1 LTDRAAEPL
10 ASRRAFLVGAV
21 ATATLALADPVRLA
35 AARQRAAALPAGD
48 LFPLGVA
55 SGDPTAEGA
64 ILWTRLIS
72 PDPSIPLGPLDLPVV
87 YEVATD
93 PGFGVGT
100 IVATGTV
107 PAVADLAHSVHL
119 DLGGLE
125 PATEHW
131 YRFQV
136 DARTSPVGRFE
147 TFPGAG
153 TMPGQV
159 RFGVAS
165 CQNWSAGYYTAY
177 AAMADEDLDFVAFLG
192 DYIYEKPSPS
202 GVRPHSL
209 PLAQDL
215 ASYRARYELYKSDA
229 NLQAAH
235 HRFPW
240 IITMDD
246 HEVANNVLG
255 DNGPDGDYEGD
266 PTAIAAYRERRADA
280 FQAWYEHQPLRLAA
294 PTGPDWVLH
303 RVVDH
308 SDLLRIY
315 VLDGRQHRSTYPGGA
330 SAGAMNDEVTAESR
344 TMLGFAQEA
353 WLDQQ
358 FAATTARWN
367 VLANQVVM
375 SATPFSTGSVN
386 VYNFDQWDGYVAA
399 RNRLLRSLV
408 ARRVRNPLVIT
419 GDIHVAGAAS
429 VRLDY
434 EDPDAPDIAYEVVTT
449 SISSSVN
456 AALIPLLE
464 GSVAKHEWIRYV
476 NGHQRGYAVVTL
488 TPDGGT
494 AAFRAVATA
503 LEPTSTVATDY
514 VDQLPDREPPAPP
527 TTTTTTTTT
536 TTPGGGTGA
545 PPGATPVP
553 GSASYTG

>member
-10 ASRRAFLVGAV
+10 ATRRTFLVGAL
-21 ATATLALADPVRLA
+21 ATASLAMADPVRLA
-35 AARQRAAALPAGD
+35 AARARAAALPVGD

-55 SGDPTAEGA
+55 AGDPTAQGA
-64 ILWTRLIS
+64 ILWTRIVS
-72 PDPSIPLGPLDLPVV
+72 PDPSIPLGPLDLPVL

-100 IVATGTV
+100 IAATGTV

-119 DLGGLE
+119 DLTGLD
-125 PATEHW
+125 PATEYW

-136 DARTSPVGRFE
+136 DARTSPVGRFK

-153 TMPGQV
+153 TMPAQV

-165 CQNWSAGYYTAY
+165 CQNWSSGYYTAY

-209 PLAQDL
+209 PLAEDL
-215 ASYRARYELYKSDA
+215 PTYRARYELYKSDA

-235 HRFPW
+235 ARFAW
-240 IITMDD
+240 ILTMDD

-255 DNGPDGDYEGD
+255 DNGPDGDYAGD
-266 PTAIAAYRERRADA
+266 AAAIAAYRARRADA

-303 RVVDH
+303 RTVEH
-308 SDLLRIY
+308 SDLLRIF
-315 VLDGRQHRSTYPGGA
+315 VLDGRQYRSLYPGGA
-330 SAGAMNDEVTAESR
+330 SAGAVNDEVADPSR
-344 TMLGFAQEA
+344 TMLGAAQEA

-367 VLANQVVM
+367 VIANQTVM
-375 SATPFSTGSVN
+375 SATPFSAGSVD
-386 VYNFDQWDGYVAA
+386 VYNFDQWDGYVAG

-408 ARRVRNPLVIT
+408 DHQVRNPLVIT
-419 GDIHVAGAAS
+419 GDIHVGGAAS

-434 EDPDAPDIAYEVVTT
+434 DDPDAPDIAYEVVTT

-464 GSVAKHEWIRYV
+464 GSVSKHDWIRYV
-476 NGHQRGYAVVTL
+476 NGRQRGYAVVTIA
-488 TPDGGT
+488 PDGAT
-494 AAFRAVATA
+494 ADFRVMATA
-503 LEPTSTVATDY
+503 LEPTSTVSTDY
-514 VDQLPDREPPAPP
+514 TDTIPDRDPPDPS

-536 TTPGGGTGA
+536 TAAPSDTA
-545 PPGATPVP
+545 PPGATPV
-553 GSASYTG
+553 GGTASYTG